1 MARQLLRFTGLDGVG
16 ISLLGEIFT
25 SAKIKS
31 GGYGLTTTTHTSE
44 VTNGPI
50 VLDITLD
57 DEETFHPYENYDG
70 IDFMLSISQVSFD
83 AFKHGVKEGGTIV
96 IDPNFIS
103 INSEDRLK
111 WNIIEIAIVSIAE
124 DEVGNIITQSIVS
137 LAITNCFTNVL
148 DKDIL
153 EQEMLI
159 NVDKE
164 FNKINKEAYDL
175 GYKYAQRI
183 LSL

>member
-1 MARQLLRFTGLDGVG
+1 MARQLLRFTGLDGDG

-31 GGYGLTTTTHTSE
+31 GGYGLTTITNTLE

-57 DEETFHPYENYDG
+57 DEETFHPYENNDG

-83 AFKHGVKEGGTIV
+83 TFKHAVKEGGTIV

-103 INSEDRLK
+103 INSKDRLK
-111 WNIIEIAIVSIAE
+111 WNIIEIAIVSIAP
-124 DEVGNIITQSIVS
+124 DEVGIVS
-137 LAITNCFTNVL
+137 LAITNCFTNVI

-153 EQEMLI
+153 EEVMLAKL
-159 NVDKE
+159 NKE
-164 FNKINKEAYDL
+164 LNKINKDAYDL
-175 GYKYAQRI
+175 GYKYAQNI
-183 LSL
+183 MSL